1 MKLRLDER
9 SARLRLNKSDIEA
22 LKNQGFVKN
31 TVSLPGGYL
40 EYSIESRTDVEKVE
54 CMLTGPAFLVLLP
67 AVLSEQWVQSDE
79 VGVYAAVPVGND
91 GKVVEIVLEKD
102 FPCRHGDPG
111 EQSGR
116 FNDLANQ

>member
-31 TVSLPGGYL
+31 AVSLPGGYL

-67 AVLSEQWVQSDE
+67 AALSEQWVQSDE

-111 EQSGR
+111 TQSGR